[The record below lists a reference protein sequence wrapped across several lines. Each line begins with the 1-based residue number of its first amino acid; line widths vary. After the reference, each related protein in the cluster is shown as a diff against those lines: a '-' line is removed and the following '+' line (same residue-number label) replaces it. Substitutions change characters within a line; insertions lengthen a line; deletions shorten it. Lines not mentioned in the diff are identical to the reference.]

1 MCSRGGDSSGSRE
14 RFTVLIKGFTASLK
28 KKKKKKWRRGE
39 GGRGEEAGSRKLL
52 CVIYIGKG
60 GEGRVFVPLPVN
72 E

>member
-28 KKKKKKWRRGE
+28 KKEKKKEAKGGE
-39 GGRGEEAGSRKLL
+39 GGRGEEAGRKLL

-60 GEGRVFVPLPVN
+60 GKEGCLCLCL
-72 E
+72 